1 MFQLKLI
8 KSIFSGVNRKIEAE
22 NFFCLRILRFF
33 SVYKMCRDLVECGE
47 ETLHWLRCT
56 ESRQSRRNAARLS
69 ANSATELCID
79 SKLRKN
85 YDIEKA
91 EIVNSLFQFKV
102 NIVPTAK
109 FMYKNFLSVCPR
121 RLKDYRSVEVKFR
134 NPRATAIIHLKS
146 QKVQIFR
153 TSQEKIARGIGY
165 KILKRLRK
173 YNENINSSQVIFP
186 NIVLRI
192 TLNNKI
198 NLNDFENNYK
208 KNIFLGD
215 INNSESRVRAVI
227 SCKRKCNHIQKYCFS
242 YNIHSSGIILVYLK
256 NVIDFNSI
264 DLPKIIHEI
273 MQDAG
278 NVVT

>member
-1 MFQLKLI
+1 M
-8 KSIFSGVNRKIEAE
+8 NRKIEEAE
-22 NFFCLRILRFF
+22 NFFALEFYGS
-33 SVYKMCRDLVECGE
+33 SVCKMCRELVECGE
-47 ETLHWLRCT
+47 ETLHWLQCA

-85 YDIEKA
+85 YDVKKA

-153 TSQEKIARGIGY
+153 TSQ
-165 KILKRLRK
+165 
-173 YNENINSSQVIFP
+173 
-186 NIVLRI
+186 
-192 TLNNKI
+192 
-198 NLNDFENNYK
+198 K
-208 KNIFLGD
+208 KNCER
-215 INNSESRVRAVI
+215 NRV
-227 SCKRKCNHIQKYCFS
+227 
-242 YNIHSSGIILVYLK
+242 
-256 NVIDFNSI
+256 
-264 DLPKIIHEI
+264 
-273 MQDAG
+273 
-278 NVVT
+278 

>member
-1 MFQLKLI
+1 M
-8 KSIFSGVNRKIEAE
+8 
-22 NFFCLRILRFF
+22 
-33 SVYKMCRDLVECGE
+33 
-47 ETLHWLRCT
+47 
-56 ESRQSRRNAARLS
+56 
-69 ANSATELCID
+69 
-79 SKLRKN
+79 
-85 YDIEKA
+85 
-91 EIVNSLFQFKV
+91 
-102 NIVPTAK
+102 
-109 FMYKNFLSVCPR
+109 
-121 RLKDYRSVEVKFR
+121 
-134 NPRATAIIHLKS
+134 
-146 QKVQIFR
+146 
-153 TSQEKIARGIGY
+153 
-165 KILKRLRK
+165 
-173 YNENINSSQVIFP
+173 IFP

-227 SCKRKCNHIQKYCFS
+227 SCKKCNHIQKYCFS

-278 NVVT
+278 NGVT